1 MDSNTPVLLASTSRN
16 SEVWIVSS
24 VQEVT
29 TATRMAT
36 LSALKVPSQQLE
48 MSKAASRVLADSPA
62 TTKGLTTLNSLRN
75 AVQMATIV
83 TNEALKI

>member
-16 SEVWIVSS
+16 SEVLIVSF
-24 VQEVT
+24 VQEVII
-29 TATRMAT
+29 ATRMET
-36 LSALKVPSQQLE
+36 LSARKVPSQQLE
-48 MSKAASRVLADSPA
+48 MLKAASRVLADSPA
-62 TTKGLTTLNSLRN
+62 TTRALTTLNSLRN